1 MPLEKQS
8 LNNFLPN
15 GFETLNQ
22 EGYKENFSADKIATG
37 YEKDVPDIVSGPNL
51 NNLIDVVG
59 KNTNVLSKFMDFIKN
74 MPVNNTLKVN
84 SANQLD
90 YEDVSDLNN
99 KVSKA
104 GDTMTGDLIINKNGG
119 HFRIS
124 GTGWKGLA
132 GSNPEADITA
142 TDQTDKQG
150 TRVISYDKNGAIMG
164 YLQTF
169 IDKNGSVVTGLNAQ
183 RRINSE
189 LLQSAITVGVDNQG
203 NKYTS
208 AITPSEDDKSNRIAT
223 TEWVRKQASKDG
235 FPSNKKVTLTL
246 GATPESNYYV
256 SEHVAPA
263 NGWFWILWEC
273 NGSNDYVQMRNKE
286 NIYRFQTPERGERG
300 YYSFMLP
307 FKKGETCRITY
318 LRAPKLSDLR
328 FLYSEGNQ

>member
-1 MPLEKQS
+1 MNKLIK
-8 LNNFLPN
+8 
-15 GFETLNQ
+15 
-22 EGYKENFSADKIATG
+22 
-37 YEKDVPDIVSGPNL
+37 PDITIPQSFAENGVKTDFDNTLLADGFDNLRPDVLAGDNL
-51 NNLIDVVG
+51 NKFIDDTYKG
-59 KNTNVLSKFMDFIKN
+59 LNYALNFG
-74 MPVNNTLKVN
+74 
-84 SANQLD
+84 D
-90 YEDVSDLNN
+90 YIDE
-99 KVSKA
+99 KVSKS
-104 GDTMTGDLIINKNGG
+104 GDTMTGDLTINKNGG

-124 GTGWKGLA
+124 GIGWKGLA

-164 YLQTF
+164 YLQTY
-169 IDKNGSVVTGLNAQ
+169 IDKNGAVVTGLNAQ

-189 LLQSAITVGVDNQG
+189 LLQSSITVGVDKQG
-203 NKYTS
+203 NKFTN
-208 AITPSEDDKSNRIAT
+208 AITPSEDDKSIKIAT

-263 NGWFWILWEC
+263 NGWFWLLWQC

-286 NIYRFQTPERGERG
+286 NIYRFQTPERGETG

-318 LRAPKLSDLR
+318 VKVPKSNSALI